1 MVKKIHLS
9 LNEVEDKIEK
19 LTQSIELEETKA
31 NKTKRKK
38 IVPSASQPAK
48 SNQWTLGIPCR
59 PWNQIDQI
67 EGRKGKKNPEEAR
80 EEEKGYTRKEKIK

>member
-31 NKTKRKK
+31 NKTKRKRLYHQL
-38 IVPSASQPAK
+38 A
-48 SNQWTLGIPCR
+48 NL
-59 PWNQIDQI
+59 
-67 EGRKGKKNPEEAR
+67 RKAINEP
-80 EEEKGYTRKEKIK
+80 